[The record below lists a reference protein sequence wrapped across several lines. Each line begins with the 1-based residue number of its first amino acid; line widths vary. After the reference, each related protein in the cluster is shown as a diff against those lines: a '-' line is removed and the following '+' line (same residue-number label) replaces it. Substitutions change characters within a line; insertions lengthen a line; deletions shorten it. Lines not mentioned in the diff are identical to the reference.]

1 MIAMNR
7 SILLVLSCMLACVST
22 QSYAEESKTRISPE
36 IVPYVEFLQ
45 TQHTTPVDYIF
56 DLFERYDVV
65 VFGERDHRDMT
76 QYDLIEQIISDPRF
90 TESVGNIMTEVGANN
105 YTDRINEVLSTV
117 YPNDSMYHKDLIE
130 VYRAM
135 DPCWDKTNYLRLLN
149 DIHRINAGQP
159 DGKKLHLTML
169 SPAWSWN
176 TEITPEQYSKMAIS
190 TSDYNYDIILGENAI
205 NRLYKIFDSDSLRK
219 KALIILNRP
228 HSIGHADIPSLNY
241 TVCSMISLRFP
252 GQVANVLLNY
262 AFTDRSGAQE
272 PTNNGKWDAAFRAT
286 GDRAVGFDLAGS
298 PFGKD
303 PYDQYEPERY
313 ANLRTYADLYHGF
326 IFYLPYEKI
335 VRMVGIPGWLDETFK
350 PQVLKRFSII
360 LPEQYEILKNTSEE
374 ALYNTFNTVRIIEP
388 KERDIDEF
396 EKKINRYLE

>member
-1 MIAMNR
+1 
-7 SILLVLSCMLACVST
+7 MLACVST

-45 TQHTTPVDYIF
+45 TQHTTPVEYIF

-135 DPCWDKTNYLRLLN
+135 DAYWDKTNYLRLLN

-159 DGKKLHLTML
+159 DGKKIHLTML
-169 SPAWSWN
+169 GPAWSWD
-176 TEITPEQYSKMAIS
+176 TEITTEQYWEMAYS
-190 TSDYNYDIILGENAI
+190 ADDNYDIILGENAI
-205 NRLYKIFDSDSLRK
+205 NRLYKIFGSDTPQK

-228 HSIGHADIPSLNY
+228 HSIGNANIGSLKY
-241 TVCSMISLRFP
+241 TACNMISLRFP
-252 GQVANVLLNY
+252 KQVVNVVLNSVY
-262 AFTDRSGAQE
+262 AIQTENGMKVKIS
-272 PTNNGKWDAAFRAT
+272 NSGKWDAAFRAT
-286 GDRAVGFDLAGS
+286 GDKAIGFDLAGT

-303 PYDQYEPERY
+303 PYDLYDTELL
-313 ANLRTYADLYHGF
+313 AASTIFADLYHGF
-326 IFYLPYEKI
+326 IFYLPYSESVPTI
-335 VRMVGIPGWLDETFK
+335 GIPGWMDEEFEPK
-350 PQVLKRFSII
+350 ALKRFKTASPEKYDI
-360 LPEQYEILKNTSEE
+360 LIKAPKE
-374 ALYNTFNTVRIIEP
+374 ALYNTFNEVRVIEP
-388 KERDIDEF
+388 NYDVEGF
-396 EKKINRYLE
+396 EKEINQYLD